1 MQDEEYRIKKS
12 IRLRPTLMKIGRL
25 RNLALFVL
33 FLVHPPA
40 IPAQNLTDVVSGLQR
55 RYATV
60 QTIAGNFQ
68 QTYRAPGIEQVES
81 GVFRMKKP
89 CLMRWEYRA
98 PEEKLFVADGRE
110 SFLFVPHDR
119 QVTVAPFSVSDLRNT
134 PLELLLGSESI
145 YKSYTASWEATYKP
159 KAEHTVLIR
168 LMPRRN
174 DGVYEFIV
182 LELNRETYDLRRI
195 ILREFSG
202 NTSEF
207 LLWDMNTN
215 TKMGSKDF
223 KFKPPKGAEVVRLT
237 NNE

>member
-1 MQDEEYRIKKS
+1 
-12 IRLRPTLMKIGRL
+12 
-25 RNLALFVL
+25 
-33 FLVHPPA
+33 
-40 IPAQNLTDVVSGLQR
+40 
-55 RYATV
+55 
-60 QTIAGNFQ
+60 
-68 QTYRAPGIEQVES
+68 
-81 GVFRMKKP
+81 
-89 CLMRWEYRA
+89 
-98 PEEKLFVADGRE
+98 
-110 SFLFVPHDR
+110 
-119 QVTVAPFSVSDLRNT
+119 
-134 PLELLLGSESI
+134 
-145 YKSYTASWEATYKP
+145 
-159 KAEHTVLIR
+159 
-168 LMPRRN
+168 MPRRN